1 MTLNRILG
9 LAFFIGLTVLA
20 FTPDVLGIQ
29 VDRPTAKIAA
39 LDF

>member
-20 FTPDVLGIQ
+20 FTPDVLGTQ
-29 VDRPTAKIAA
+29 ADRPAAKIAA